1 MSKPLLNLESIESI
15 PTNNVKKSSEYDSIL
30 DSFIMNNEPEI
41 EVALE
46 DDNLLLLK
54 KELEKRIK
62 DRYLEDIVETLVIDD
77 VLYLKK

>member
-1 MSKPLLNLESIESI
+1 MSKPLVNLESIESI

-30 DSFIMNNEPEI
+30 DSFIINNEPEI

-46 DDNLLLLK
+46 DDNLILLK

>member
-1 MSKPLLNLESIESI
+1 MSKPLVNLESIESI

-30 DSFIMNNEPEI
+30 DSFIINNEPEI